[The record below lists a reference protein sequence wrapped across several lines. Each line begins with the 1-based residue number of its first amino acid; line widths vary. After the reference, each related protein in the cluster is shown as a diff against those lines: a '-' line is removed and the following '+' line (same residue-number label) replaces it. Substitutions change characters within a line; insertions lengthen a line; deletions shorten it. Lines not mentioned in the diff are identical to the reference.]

1 MEQGRR
7 RKGGYST
14 SAIAHHT
21 NTLPIALPQ
30 HCRDGDTGTT
40 PPPQSLASHPPLAE
54 YANGLLGISNQLQLF
69 MPVGMLEKLLGVGG
83 VLGGIGG
90 RCRGMRTFVGG
101 EVAERVRGRR
111 RPVMGRFSRV
121 FIGSRMGMGTR
132 EDG

>member
-7 RKGGYST
+7 RRLLYLRNRS
-14 SAIAHHT
+14 SHHHSSHRS
-21 NTLPIALPQ
+21 PAALQ
-30 HCRDGDTGTT
+30 GQGHRDD
-40 PPPQSLASHPPLAE
+40 PPQSLASYPPLAE
-54 YANGLLGISNQLQLF
+54 YANGLLWISNHLQLF
-69 MPVGMLEKLLGVGG
+69 MPVGMLEKLWGVGG
-83 VLGGIGG
+83 VLGGMGG

-121 FIGSRMGMGTR
+121 FIGSRMGMRTR